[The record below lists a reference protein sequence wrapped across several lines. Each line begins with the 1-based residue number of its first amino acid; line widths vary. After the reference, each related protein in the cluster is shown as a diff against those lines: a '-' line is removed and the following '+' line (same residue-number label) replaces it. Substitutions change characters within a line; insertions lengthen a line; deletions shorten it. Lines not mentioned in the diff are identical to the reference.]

1 MECGVSSVQS
11 TEPSDGPGADNRPD
25 DFRQPAFDRAAGRV
39 LQQDERKN
47 ATILFADIVGSTS
60 LVSRSDP
67 EVALDILRPALNLL
81 SEAVQRYG
89 GTVNRVTGDG
99 LMALFGAPFSDE
111 EHALGACCAALE
123 MHTALG
129 RSGLGVELR
138 VGVNSGEIVVHP
150 LRVGNLETVDA
161 AGEAVHFAARLQ
173 QAAAA
178 GSTWISDTTF
188 ALARGRV
195 ETRIVGPQPFRGFDR
210 PMGVHVL
217 QAADASLTRLDVA
230 GRRGL
235 SPFVNRSRE
244 LHLLETAFGRAAA
257 GHGCAIALEGD
268 AGVGKSRLIREFV
281 AARSGVR
288 VLEATCS
295 RWRDDS
301 GFHSMRVLTRRLIGL
316 DATEE
321 AQATRARLEMVA
333 AAPDAPPAEALDAI
347 AALQGISAPSAGIE
361 LSPAGQPY
369 RPGRVAVSGL
379 AALAP
384 NVRRRRIIEGC
395 LSALL
400 QAALDKPLLVVLD
413 DVHWTDSGTYEVIE
427 RLLGALEG
435 SRLLLLLGWRSG
447 YRFAWA
453 GHPALTNVSL
463 SPLLPAEARQL
474 ARSVLGQRAISDAT
488 VADLADRTAGNPFFI
503 EEAAAIPDPAQVPPT
518 VTSILSARVDALRPD
533 EKQFIEALVTVGEP
547 TTAELLSSVIDT
559 GSDSSQ
565 ARLAAAEL
573 ERTGLVRIDGAGGS
587 ARIACRHPLL
597 QEVVYRG
604 LTRPRRRAL
613 HARIA
618 AEMERLA
625 RDRAA
630 DEAAVL
636 ARHARLG
643 EAWEAALRHA
653 RAAGERAASHHANRE
668 AVRFFEEALEALGR
682 LPEDD
687 ASLSIGMDLRLA
699 LRDPLF
705 RLGRMTHLQA
715 RLHEAAA
722 LAERLEDNNRL
733 GQLYIFQSH
742 HAWLAGDY
750 VATIAAARRAEALAE
765 TQNDAALKLRAV
777 FERALGQ
784 FGQGALADSAASM
797 ADVAAHAEDP
807 ELGGRFGLDD
817 RLAVVALG
825 YQTRALTD
833 LEQFDAANAIAQVCN
848 ARAEKV
854 SRPFNFIFSTLAEGY
869 LLLSLGAA
877 TEAVLRLTEAVALC
891 DRAEA
896 DLMRP
901 VAQSLLGAAELA
913 SGRVDAGL
921 EWLEL
926 AVKGAA
932 GMGLMFQ
939 QPLRLALLAEA
950 LSAAGR
956 PTEAAGR
963 RAEAE
968 ELAALQGDTASL
980 RTAARLASRAAG

>member
-1 MECGVSSVQS
+1 VQS
-11 TEPSDGPGADNRPD
+11 TEPFPDSSADTEPD
-25 DFRQPAFDRAAGRV
+25 EARHPSLDRQAGRM

-47 ATILFADIVGSTS
+47 ATILFADIVSSTS

-123 MHTALG
+123 MQTALA

-138 VGVNSGEIVVHP
+138 IGVNSGEVVVHP

-161 AGEAVHFAARLQ
+161 AGEAVHLAARLQ
-173 QAAAA
+173 QAASA
-178 GSTWISDTTF
+178 GSTWIGDTTF

-210 PMGVHVL
+210 PMVVHVL

-235 SPFVNRSRE
+235 SPFMNRQNE
-244 LHLLETAFGRAAA
+244 LHLLEDAFARAAA

-268 AGVGKSRLIREFV
+268 AGVGKSRLIREFA

-288 VLEATCS
+288 VLEATCT
-295 RWRDDS
+295 RWRDDT

-321 AQATRARLEMVA
+321 AEATQARLEMVA

-347 AALQGISAPSAGIE
+347 AALHGVGASTGTEI
-361 LSPAGQPY
+361 SPAGQPY
-369 RPGRVAVSGL
+369 RPGRIAVSGL

-384 NVRRRRIIEGC
+384 NARRRKIIEGC
-395 LSALL
+395 LAALL

-427 RLLGALEG
+427 QLLHALEG
-435 SRLLLLLGWRSG
+435 SRLLLVLGWRSG

-453 GHPALTNVSL
+453 GHPALTHVAL
-463 SPLLPAEARQL
+463 SPLLPAEARNL
-474 ARSVLGQRAISDAT
+474 ARSVLGTRASDDAA
-488 VADLADRTAGNPFFI
+488 VAELADRAAGNPFFI
-503 EEAAAIPDPAQVPPT
+503 EEAAAIPDPVQVPPT
-518 VTSILSARVDALRPD
+518 VSSILSARIDALAPD

-547 TTAELLSSVIDT
+547 TTAELLSSVLDT
-559 GSDSSQ
+559 NPDSSQ
-565 ARLAAAEL
+565 TRLAAAEL
-573 ERTGLVRIDGAGGS
+573 ERAGLVRIDGAGDS

-597 QEVVYRG
+597 QEVAYRG
-604 LTRPRRRAL
+604 LTRVRRRSL
-613 HARIA
+613 HGRIA
-618 AEMERLA
+618 AAMERLA
-625 RDRAA
+625 GDRGP

-643 EAWEAALRHA
+643 EVWEAALRHA

-668 AVRFFEEALEALGR
+668 AVRFYEEALEALAR
-682 LPEDD
+682 LPEDN
-687 ASLSIGMDLRLA
+687 ASLSIGVDLRFA

-705 RLGRMTHLQA
+705 RLGRMTQLQA

-722 LAERLEDNNRL
+722 LAERLDDNKRL

-750 VATIAAARRAEALAE
+750 SATVAAARRAQALAE

-777 FERALGQ
+777 FECALGQ

-833 LEQFDAANAIAQVCN
+833 LKQFDAASAIAQVCN

-869 LLLSLGAA
+869 LLLSRGAA
-877 TEAVLRLTEAVALC
+877 TEAVARLTEAVALC

-901 VAQSLLGAAELA
+901 VVQSLLGAAELA
-913 SGRVDAGL
+913 SGRVAIGL

-926 AVKGAA
+926 AVNGAD

-939 QPLRLALLAEA
+939 QPLRLALLAAA

-956 PTEAAGR
+956 TTEAAER
-963 RAEAE
+963 LAAAQ
-968 ELAALQGDTASL
+968 ELAASQGDTASL
-980 RTAARLASRAAG
+980 QTAQRLASLAAA